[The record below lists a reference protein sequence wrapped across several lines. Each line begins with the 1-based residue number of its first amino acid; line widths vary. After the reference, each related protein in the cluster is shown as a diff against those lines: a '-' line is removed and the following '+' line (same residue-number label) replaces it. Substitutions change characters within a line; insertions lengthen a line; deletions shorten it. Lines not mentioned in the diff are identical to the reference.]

1 MRPTYAGVLA
11 ALIATS
17 FAAPTN
23 ISCTASKP
31 VCKEL
36 VLPITAAANNTAF
49 PAYPTSTEPG
59 VLFEWLGSF
68 NASTLPN
75 APVEGTF
82 NISALYCE
90 PTVKEYWN
98 GENYPNSSFYG
109 EYSWIYHAAS
119 QGYATLAIDNLGN
132 GHSSRPD
139 PVQIVQTPLQLA
151 VVYEILRSIRAGS
164 LSGIPK
170 YDKVI
175 MGTHSYGSIIGRV
188 LATIFPTSGADAY
201 ILTATAAE
209 LTGLNGF
216 IADIA
221 PRAATAVDPRFKGLA
236 PGYLSATKDIRQV
249 LYGPDGGFNPAV
261 VAWDAASPHM
271 FAAGEIAGSGSTQS
285 STFTGPVM
293 IISGRQDQ
301 IACGSGS
308 ISDVPAVDCGVGPES
323 HIEQTRSLF
332 PNVEQFVAYVPD
344 NTGHNV
350 NTHYSAP
357 ESFGAAH
364 AWLQGVGF

>member
-90 PTVKEYWN
+90 PTVKVKGRE
-98 GENYPNSSFYG
+98 
-109 EYSWIYHAAS
+109 
-119 QGYATLAIDNLGN
+119 GYATLAIDNLGN

-151 VVYEILRSIRAGS
+151 VVYEILISIRAGS

-261 VAWDAASPHM
+261 VAWDAASPHV
-271 FAAGEIAGSGSTQS
+271 FAAGEIAGSSSTQS